1 MTKSNR
7 RGWLDKI
14 SKWIL
19 DVFPG
24 DSNHQLQAS
33 SSPQVKPPST
43 PTRAPSKSAIRTQQT
58 TPADPPPER
67 SKVQKR
73 PTSVADRPAEVQA
86 PVSEADPAKVAPS
99 DETLVKAWKAFELA
113 WMDAGLGS
121 EYFLSSEDL
130 VSTLSVLD
138 TTFGDELIEWLYQLC
153 TKPEALR
160 NLATIIERGQVKPTD
175 NIDAIRAFAYVS
187 VAVVS
192 RPTAQAPVQAS
203 PPKVS
208 KPEPQPKPEPTRE
221 PEQKH
226 RDDLIH
232 DAPAA
237 SNSIKSDPTPE
248 SVDRDQST
256 EPAFSSI
263 ATVGDGVP
271 NQAVEELGLTLRTY
285 NSLKRSGIHTLLDL
299 VGKSEENLL
308 NIKNFGSKSVIEVC
322 DVLERLG
329 LALPFAASDIA
340 GQQPRVDDRGDEVSS
355 AMGRIGEVKDLG
367 LSGRTLTCLYRGRVF
382 SIAELIN
389 CTEGD
394 LLSFPNLGPSALQEV
409 RTALAA
415 KGLALALPQPPAAAG
430 DGSKD
435 SISELQIEDAWE
447 QLKQMAIDQHGST
460 FLSQSQL
467 AELCRSTSANPAS
480 DYLDELLI
488 RLEAIFGYLTD
499 NFLSGTSGASTEIC
513 LCINA
518 LKQMLFGRL
527 LADNY
532 EVAQADISRLS
543 RSLTEASIQN
553 WSVYLDRCTGKSL
566 TTIADEQIPPI
577 SRDRIRQRE
586 SKIIKAVG
594 IKPADLV
601 STIQEAQLVQQ
612 ISAEK
617 EAIQSWMTRF
627 ERLPIATDE
636 QPSGPGDSSL
646 WQQVVEMNLKERIN
660 LLEKHKIAITDKE
673 YDYHFAYVSARTG
686 SVGTGYWREFENL
699 RQFII
704 RHAAALGSPN
714 VMPNQTS
721 FPASVSGVV
730 TSYGGQSK
738 VAKKIGLEYH
748 GQLVNEEGGRT
759 YWTDE
764 KLATLLID
772 VNICLGLPNETMP
785 SYGQVLEFFATSENP
800 KYQDKKPHSA
810 IAALTKMGKLHWIEV
825 AKRFNKRF
833 ISGESQK
840 AVTISYIKAFVR
852 DLGEH
857 LDSLTPSELFVLF
870 QAQGIN
876 RGEREK
882 FSRTFDALVDAVQSG
897 MVDKEQLRRWADNNE
912 VHSINDLLDLGA
924 DLKEESKLEK
934 REQLLLERRSK
945 KLNAEFPEDETT
957 ADLSVEDLPTL
968 EPKAVLKAL
977 DKAAELVESSSS
989 DSDKVEFLKA
999 KATAKLWDACFRD
1012 EQALIAKL
1020 KALET
1025 ASDSYSHEVQ
1035 QAFLDEYEGAK
1046 ALAVPDSYAFRDL
1059 KGIAREPKL
1068 MQRLVAFRLERD
1080 LRLLNLSGTGTGKT
1094 LSAIFA
1100 AQVCGSQRILISCPN
1115 GVIDSWRRCLES
1127 AYPSATV
1134 HIKPDG
1140 WDLDELADGVN
1151 VVIVNHERFQDR
1163 FAQQLLGFCINYQSD
1178 LVVIDEIHKSKRR
1191 STDASSQR
1199 RKLMN
1204 EFIRISANINPDV
1217 RVLGLS
1223 ATPVIN
1229 NLYEGRSLI
1238 ELICQETIDDVGEKV
1253 DLNSCMNLYQHFIV
1267 RGIRMN
1273 PGKLPRT
1280 EISLHEVD
1288 ATPLLPEIVR
1298 ATKRGSFHDVEQ
1310 LLVAPKISGLHGMVK
1325 HGSKSVIFITYI
1337 KNTLQP
1343 LTKWLVTNKFKFS
1356 VFTGDEKEAQ
1366 DEGFRDSLDE
1376 FIRGDS
1382 EVLVATIQCAG
1393 TGIDGLQSVCN
1404 NAVFFQLPWT
1414 STEFE
1419 QAIGRLDRDGTDFD
1433 SVTIHVPITDV
1444 VLPDGQRWSWC
1455 RSKLDRIESKRD
1467 IAKAAVDGEIPDAA
1481 TLITPSEASKYW
1493 LKWLEKL
1500 DSQNHHAGI
1509 GISKDPAS

>member
-24 DSNHQLQAS
+24 DSDHQPQAP
-33 SSPQVKPPST
+33 SPPQGKSPTAPTRVPST
-43 PTRAPSKSAIRTQQT
+43 SAARSEQI
-58 TPADPPPER
+58 TPPAPPPER
-67 SKVQKR
+67 STVQEL
-73 PTSVADRPAEVQA
+73 PSSEADRPAEVKA
-86 PVSEADPAKVAPS
+86 PIPEAAPPK
-99 DETLVKAWKAFELA
+99 EAPTEKTLVKAWKAFELA
-113 WMDAGLGS
+113 WKDAGLGS
-121 EYFLSSEDL
+121 EYFLSSDDL
-130 VSTLSVLD
+130 VVTLSVLD

-160 NLATIIERGQVKPTD
+160 NLATIIERGKVKPTD

-192 RPTAQAPVQAS
+192 RPVAKAPLQANPAKFSQPA
-203 PPKVS
+203 PEQ
-208 KPEPQPKPEPTRE
+208 KPEPQ
-221 PEQKH
+221 QQH
-226 RDDLIH
+226 RDDLIQ
-232 DAPAA
+232 DAAIA
-237 SNSIKSDPTPE
+237 SISIET
-248 SVDRDQST
+248 DQSSENT
-256 EPAFSSI
+256 DRNQFREPALK
-263 ATVGDGVP
+263 ALPRGDGVP
-271 NQAVEELGLTLRTY
+271 NQAVEELGLTLRTC
-285 NSLKRSGIHTLLDL
+285 NILKRCDIHTLLDL
-299 VGKSEENLL
+299 AGKSEENLL
-308 NIKNFGSKSVIEVC
+308 DLKNFGSKSVI
-322 DVLERLG
+322 DLRHALERLG
-329 LALPFAASDIA
+329 LNLPFAASDIA
-340 GQQPRVDDRGDEVSS
+340 GQQPRGEDASDDESS
-355 AMGRIGEVKDLG
+355 ATGRIGEIKDLD
-367 LSGRTLTCLYRGRVF
+367 LSARTVSCIHRGRVF

-389 CTEGD
+389 CTEAD
-394 LLSFPNLGPSALQEV
+394 LLSFPNLGPSALEEV
-409 RTALAA
+409 RAALAA
-415 KGLALALPQPPAAAG
+415 RGLALALPPPPADAG
-430 DGSKD
+430 DASRN

-447 QLKQMAIDQHGST
+447 QLKQRAIDQHGST
-460 FLSQSQL
+460 FLSQDELSQL
-467 AELCRSTSANPAS
+467 CQSTPGNPAS

-488 RLEAIFGYLTD
+488 RLVAIVGYLTD
-499 NFLSGTSGASTEIC
+499 NFLSERDASSSD
-513 LCINA
+513 LVLSINT

-527 LADNY
+527 LAANY
-532 EVAQADISRLS
+532 EVAQADIARLS
-543 RSLTEASIQN
+543 RSLTEANIRN
-553 WSVYLDRCTGKSL
+553 WTVYLDRCIGKPL
-566 TTIADEQIPPI
+566 VTIGDEQIPPVT
-577 SRDRIRQRE
+577 RERVRQME
-586 SKIIKAVG
+586 SKIVKAVG
-594 IKPADLV
+594 IKPADLA
-601 STIQEAQLVQQ
+601 SSIKAAQLARESSV
-612 ISAEK
+612 EK
-617 EAIQSWMTRF
+617 EVIQSWMKLF

-636 QPSGPGDSSL
+636 QPSGIGVSTL
-646 WQQVVEMNLKERIN
+646 WQEVIGMNTKERLN
-660 LLEKHKIAITDKE
+660 LLAKHQIPASNKE
-673 YDYHFAYVSARTG
+673 YDHHYSYVTARTG
-686 SVGTGYWREFENL
+686 PVGTGYWREFENL
-699 RQFII
+699 KQFVI

-714 VMPNQTS
+714 VMPKQTS
-721 FPASVSGVV
+721 FPESVRGVV

-738 VAKKIGLEYH
+738 VAKKLGLEYH
-748 GQLVNEEGGRT
+748 GQLVGEDGGRT

-764 KLATLLID
+764 KLALLLLD
-772 VNICLGLPNETMP
+772 VNTRLGLSEEMMP
-785 SYGQVLEFFATSENP
+785 SYGQVLEFFAASEDP

-810 IAALTKMGKLHWIEV
+810 IAALTKMGKLHWSEV
-825 AKRFNKRF
+825 AKRFNRRF

-897 MVDKEQLRRWADNNE
+897 MVDKEQLRSWADNNE
-912 VHSINDLLDLGA
+912 VDTINDLLELGSE
-924 DLKEESKLEK
+924 LKEEAKLEK
-934 REQLLLERRSK
+934 RERLLLKSRSK
-945 KLNAEFPEDETT
+945 KLNSEFPEAEATSN
-957 ADLSVEDLPTL
+957 LSVEDLPIL

-989 DSDKVEFLKA
+989 DGEKVEFLKA

-1020 KALET
+1020 KALQT
-1025 ASDSYSHEVQ
+1025 TSDSYSYEVQ
-1035 QAFLDEYEGAK
+1035 KAFLDEYEGAK
-1046 ALAVPDSYAFRDL
+1046 ALDVPTSYAFRDL
-1059 KGIAREPKL
+1059 KGIPREPKL

-1094 LSAIFA
+1094 LSAVFA

-1140 WDLDELADGVN
+1140 WEIDQLADGVN

-1163 FAQQLLGFCINYQSD
+1163 FAQQLFGFCIGYQAD

-1204 EFIRISANINPDV
+1204 EFIRISANVNSDL

-1238 ELICQETIDDVGEKV
+1238 ELICQETIEDVGEKV

-1310 LLVAPKISGLHGMVK
+1310 LLVAPKIKGLRGMLK
-1325 HGSKSVIFITYI
+1325 NGSKSVIFITYI

-1343 LTKWLVTNKFKFS
+1343 LCKWLAANNFKFS
-1356 VFTGDEKEAQ
+1356 VFTGDEKDAQ
-1366 DEGFRDSLDE
+1366 DDGFRDSLDE
-1376 FIRGDS
+1376 FIRGES

-1433 SVTIHVPITDV
+1433 SVTIHVPITDIA
-1444 VLPDGQRWSWC
+1444 LPDGQRWSWC

-1467 IAKAAVDGEIPDAA
+1467 VAKAAVDGEIPDAA
-1481 TLITPSEASKYW
+1481 SLITPSEASKYW

-1500 DSQNHHAGI
+1500 DQENHGT
-1509 GISKDPAS
+1509 

>member
-1 MTKSNR
+1 
-7 RGWLDKI
+7 
-14 SKWIL
+14 
-19 DVFPG
+19 
-24 DSNHQLQAS
+24 
-33 SSPQVKPPST
+33 
-43 PTRAPSKSAIRTQQT
+43 
-58 TPADPPPER
+58 
-67 SKVQKR
+67 
-73 PTSVADRPAEVQA
+73 
-86 PVSEADPAKVAPS
+86 
-99 DETLVKAWKAFELA
+99 VKAWKAFELA
-113 WMDAGLGS
+113 WKDAGLS
-121 EYFLSSEDL
+121 SNFFLSSEDL

-160 NLATIIERGQVKPTD
+160 NLAAIIERGQVKPTD

-192 RPTAQAPVQAS
+192 RPAAQVPVQS
-203 PPKVS
+203 DQPKVS
-208 KPEPQPKPEPTRE
+208 QPAPPRKPEPEP
-221 PEQKH
+221 QQQH
-226 RDDLIH
+226 RDHLIEN
-232 DAPAA
+232 APTA
-237 SNSIKSDPTPE
+237 SISIKSDQTRE
-248 SVDRDQST
+248 SVEQARTS
-256 EPAFSSI
+256 EPAFPSSE
-263 ATVGDGVP
+263 APGDGVP
-271 NQAVEELGLTLRTY
+271 NQAVEELELTAKTY
-285 NSLKRSGIHTLLDL
+285 NSLKRGNIHTVLDL
-299 VGKSEENLL
+299 AGKSEENLL
-308 NIKNFGSKSVIEVC
+308 NIKNFGSKSVSEVR
-322 DVLERLG
+322 DALERLG
-329 LALPFAASDIA
+329 LALPFAASAIA
-340 GQQPRVDDRGDEVSS
+340 GHHHLGEQAESDVPLSS
-355 AMGRIGEVKDLG
+355 TARIGEVKDFG
-367 LSGRTLTCLYRGRVF
+367 LSGRTVNCLYRGRVF

-389 CTEGD
+389 CTEAD
-394 LLSFPNLGPSALQEV
+394 LLSFPNLGPSALEEV
-409 RTALAA
+409 RAALAA
-415 KGLALALPQPPAAAG
+415 RGLALALPPPPAAAG
-430 DGSKD
+430 DASKS
-435 SISELQIEDAWE
+435 SISKMQIEEPWE
-447 QLKQMAIDQHGST
+447 QLRQRAIDQHGST
-460 FLSQSQL
+460 FLSQDQL
-467 AELCRSTSANPAS
+467 TELCRSTPDNPAC

-488 RLEAIFGYLTD
+488 RLEAIGGYLTD
-499 NFLSGTSGASTEIC
+499 NFISGNEATSSDRRLS
-513 LCINA
+513 INT
-518 LKQMLFGRL
+518 LKQLLFGRL
-527 LADNY
+527 LAATYD
-532 EVAQADISRLS
+532 VAQADITRLS
-543 RSLTEASIQN
+543 RSLTEASIRN
-553 WSVYLDRCTGKSL
+553 WTVYLDRCTGKSL
-566 TTIADEQIPPI
+566 VTIGDEQIPPI
-577 SRDRIRQRE
+577 SRERVRQME
-586 SKIIKAVG
+586 SKIINAVG
-594 IKPADLV
+594 IKHADLV
-601 STIQEAQLVQQ
+601 STIKEAQLAREN
-612 ISAEK
+612 SAEQ

-636 QPSGPGDSSL
+636 QHSGIGVSAF
-646 WQQVVEMNLKERIN
+646 WQQVVGMNLKERIN
-660 LLEKHKIAITDKE
+660 LLAKHKIPITAKE
-673 YDYHFAYVSARTG
+673 YDYHYAYVTARTG
-686 SVGTGYWREFENL
+686 PVGTGYWREFENL
-699 RQFII
+699 KQFVI

-721 FPASVSGVV
+721 FPDSVRGVV
-730 TSYGGQSK
+730 TGYGGQSK
-738 VAKKIGLEYH
+738 VARKIGLEYH
-748 GQLVNEEGGRT
+748 GQLVSEDGGRT

-764 KLATLLID
+764 KLAKLLVD
-772 VNICLGLPNETMP
+772 VNIRLGLSEEIMP
-785 SYGQVLEFFATSENP
+785 SYGQVLEFFAISEDP
-800 KYQDKKPHSA
+800 RYQDKKPHSA
-810 IAALTKMGKLHWIEV
+810 IAALTKMGKLHWSEV
-825 AKRFNKRF
+825 AKRFDKRF

-840 AVTISYIKAFVR
+840 AVTVSYIKAFVR

-857 LDSLTPSELFVLF
+857 LNSLTPSELFVLF

-897 MVDKEQLRRWADNNE
+897 MVDKEQLRSWADNNE
-912 VHSINDLLDLGA
+912 VDTINVLLDLGA
-924 DLKEESKLEK
+924 ELKEEATLEK

-945 KLNAEFPEDETT
+945 KLNSEFPEAEAT
-957 ADLSVEDLPTL
+957 ADLSVDDLPTL

-989 DSDKVEFLKA
+989 DGDKVEFLKA

-1020 KALET
+1020 RELET

-1035 QAFLDEYEGAK
+1035 QAFLEEYEGAK
-1046 ALAVPDSYAFRDL
+1046 DLLVPASYAFCDL
-1059 KGIAREPKL
+1059 KGIPRQPKL
-1068 MQRLVAFRLERD
+1068 MQRLVAYRLERD

-1094 LSAIFA
+1094 LSAVFA

-1140 WDLDELADGVN
+1140 WELDELADGVN

-1163 FAQQLLGFCINYQSD
+1163 FAQQLLGFCIGYQAD

-1191 STDASSQR
+1191 STDSSSQR

-1204 EFIRISANINPDV
+1204 EFIRISANINPDL

-1310 LLVAPKISGLHGMVK
+1310 LLVVPKIKGLHGMMK

-1337 KNTLQP
+1337 KNTLKP
-1343 LTKWLVTNKFKFS
+1343 LCQWLTTNNFKFS

-1433 SVTIHVPITDV
+1433 SVTIHVPITDIA
-1444 VLPDGQRWSWC
+1444 LPDGQRWSWC

-1500 DSQNHHAGI
+1500 DEENHG
-1509 GISKDPAS
+1509 S

>member
-1 MTKSNR
+1 MTKTNR

-14 SKWIL
+14 SRWIL

-24 DSNHQLQAS
+24 GESSQQQDAPPAAPPREPEAISAEPTAAAPRPEGQGAKAAPPKAPGRTGPKAEPLAEAPEAS
-33 SSPQVKPPST
+33 APPTPEPPSE
-43 PTRAPSKSAIRTQQT
+43 K
-58 TPADPPPER
+58 
-67 SKVQKR
+67 
-73 PTSVADRPAEVQA
+73 
-86 PVSEADPAKVAPS
+86 
-99 DETLVKAWKAFELA
+99 TLIKAWKAFELA
-113 WMDAGLGS
+113 WTRAGLS
-121 EYFLSSEDL
+121 PHYFLNTEEL
-130 VSTLSVLD
+130 ISTLTVLD
-138 TTFGDELIEWLYQLC
+138 QTFEEELIEWLFQLC
-153 TKPEALR
+153 TKPAALTD
-160 NLATIIERGQVKPTD
+160 LAAIIERGQVRPTD
-175 NIDAIRAFAYVS
+175 NVDAIRAFAYVS

-192 RPTAQAPVQAS
+192 RPVLQAPKQPAVSHLGQQPAQTELTAKPQQRPAVES
-203 PPKVS
+203 AHKVET
-208 KPEPQPKPEPTRE
+208 PAATQQ
-221 PEQKH
+221 PEQSSA
-226 RDDLIH
+226 DTDEQESSV
-232 DAPAA
+232 APEK
-237 SNSIKSDPTPE
+237 IESDTG
-248 SVDRDQST
+248 T
-256 EPAFSSI
+256 GI
-263 ATVGDGVP
+263 P
-271 NQAVEELGLTLRTY
+271 NQAVEELGLSMRTT
-285 NSLKRSGIHTLLDL
+285 NSLKRSDLHTLLDL
-299 VGKSEENLL
+299 AGKSEQSLL
-308 NIKNFGSKSVIEVC
+308 DLKNFGTRSVTEVR
-322 DVLERLG
+322 DALEKLG
-329 LALPFAASDIA
+329 LGLPFAASEIS
-340 GQQPRVDDRGDEVSS
+340 GHRPQSGDDTTQESTSRTGPPPDRLGD
-355 AMGRIGEVKDLG
+355 VKDLG
-367 LSGRTLTCLYRGRVF
+367 LSARTLNCLYRGKVF
-382 SIAELIN
+382 SIAELIR
-389 CTEGD
+389 CTESD
-394 LLSFPNLGPSALQEV
+394 LLSFPNLGQ
-409 RTALAA
+409 TALDELHKVLADRD
-415 KGLALALPQPPAAAG
+415 LALAVPSPATQRSDNTGATP
-430 DGSKD
+430 
-435 SISELQIEDAWE
+435 E
-447 QLKQMAIDQHGST
+447 QLMGPSEESWDQLRQRALDLHGTT
-460 FLSQSQL
+460 FLSEQQL
-467 AELCRSTSANPAS
+467 AALCQDMPENPAS
-480 DYLDELLI
+480 HQLQELLI
-488 RLEAIFGYLTD
+488 RLQAVKGYLTD
-499 NFLSGTSGASTEIC
+499 HLLINSESSSSELGLS
-513 LCINA
+513 LNA
-518 LKQMLFGRL
+518 LQTVLYGRL
-527 LADNY
+527 LGDSLLN
-532 EVAQADISRLS
+532 AQDATNRLS
-543 RSLTEASIQN
+543 RSLKESDFRN
-553 WSVYLDRCTGKSL
+553 WSVYLYRCRGKTL
-566 TTIADEQIPPI
+566 TAIGEDQGLTRE
-577 SRDRIRQRE
+577 RVRQLE

-594 IKPADLV
+594 IKPSDLA
-601 STIQEAQLVQQ
+601 STIKESQLLRENA
-612 ISAEK
+612 AEL
-617 EAIQSWMTRF
+617 ELIQAWLARLD
-627 ERLPIATDE
+627 RLPVAADDR
-636 QPSGPGDSSL
+636 PSDVEPPFL
-646 WQQVVEMNLKERIN
+646 WKDVVCMNLKERIN
-660 LLEKHKIAITDKE
+660 LLIKHKLAPTSKE
-673 YDYHFAYVSARTG
+673 YDYHYSYVTARTG
-686 SVGTGYWREFENL
+686 PVGTGYWREFENL
-699 RQFII
+699 KQFVI

-721 FPASVSGVV
+721 FPDSVRGVV

-738 VAKKIGLEYH
+738 VAKKIGLEYR
-748 GQLVNEEGGRT
+748 GQLVGEDGGRT
-759 YWTDE
+759 YWTDD
-764 KLATLLID
+764 KLGQLLVD
-772 VNICLGLPNETMP
+772 VNTQLGLGEELMP
-785 SYGQVLEFFATSENP
+785 SYGQVLEFFTISPDP

-810 IAALTKMGKLHWIEV
+810 IAALTKMGRLHWSEV

-897 MVDKEQLRRWADNNE
+897 MVDKEQLRNWAANND
-912 VHSINDLLDLGA
+912 VDTINDLLELGA
-924 DLKEESKLEK
+924 ELKEEGTLEK
-934 REQLLLERRSK
+934 REQLLLERRSR
-945 KLNAEFPEDETT
+945 KLNSEFPEAEAT
-957 ADLSVEDLPTL
+957 ADLSVDDLPTL

-989 DSDKVEFLKA
+989 DGDKVEFLKA

-1020 KALET
+1020 KELET

-1046 ALAVPDSYAFRDL
+1046 ALAVPASYAFRDL
-1059 KGIAREPKL
+1059 KGIPRQPKL
-1068 MQRLVAFRLERD
+1068 MQRLVAYRLERD

-1094 LSAIFA
+1094 LSAVFA

-1140 WDLDELADGVN
+1140 WELDELADGVN

-1163 FAQQLLGFCINYQSD
+1163 FAQQLLGFCIGYQAD
-1178 LVVIDEIHKSKRR
+1178 LVVIDEIHKSKSR

-1204 EFIRISANINPDV
+1204 EFIRISANVNPDL

-1238 ELICQETIDDVGEKV
+1238 ELICQESIDDVGENV

-1310 LLVAPKISGLHGMVK
+1310 LLVPPKIKGLHGILS
-1325 HGSKSVIFITYI
+1325 HGSKTVIFITYI

-1343 LTKWLVTNKFKFS
+1343 LCQWLAANQFSYS

-1376 FIRGDS
+1376 FIRGKS

-1433 SVTIHVPITDV
+1433 SVSIHVPITDIA
-1444 VLPDGQRWSWC
+1444 LPDGQRWSWC

-1481 TLITPSEASKYW
+1481 SLITPSEASKYW

-1500 DSQNHHAGI
+1500 DQGNHG
-1509 GISKDPAS
+1509 S

>member
-24 DSNHQLQAS
+24 DSNHQPQAPATS
-33 SSPQVKPPST
+33 QPKPPTT
-43 PTRAPSKSAIRTQQT
+43 PTRAPSPSAARTQQT
-58 TPADPPPER
+58 TPAAPSPER
-67 SKVQKR
+67 SKVQER
-73 PTSVADRPAEVQA
+73 PSSVPDRHAEVLA
-86 PVSEADPAKVAPS
+86 PVSEVAPAKEAPT
-99 DETLVKAWKAFELA
+99 EKTLVKSWKAFELA
-113 WMDAGLGS
+113 WDKAGLS
-121 EYFLSSEDL
+121 AHYFLDSDEL
-130 VSTLSVLD
+130 ISTLSVLD
-138 TTFGDELIEWLYQLC
+138 KTFEDELIEWLYQLC
-153 TKPEALR
+153 TKPDTLT
-160 NLATIIERGQVKPTD
+160 NLATIIERGQVRPTD
-175 NIDAIRAFAYVS
+175 NVDAIRAFAYVS
-187 VAVVS
+187 VAVAS
-192 RPTAQAPVQAS
+192 RPAPKAAS
-203 PPKVS
+203 KPEQSPDQLQVS
-208 KPEPQPKPEPTRE
+208 KPAIPRPPSPPERE
-221 PEQKH
+221 PELGEQGSGAH
-226 RDDLIH
+226 ARD
-232 DAPAA
+232 AA
-237 SNSIKSDPTPE
+237 TPWPTPRSTEFSGSNSSHTN
-248 SVDRDQST
+248 SVNPKAEDST
-256 EPAFSSI
+256 TGAGITNRAIE
-263 ATVGDGVP
+263 D
-271 NQAVEELGLTLRTY
+271 LGLTIRTY
-285 NSLKRSGIHTLLDL
+285 NSLKRASIHTLVDL
-299 VGKSEENLL
+299 AYRTEENLL
-308 NIKNFGSKSVIEVC
+308 DIKNLGAKSVVEIR
-322 DVLERLG
+322 DALAKLG
-329 LALPFAASDIA
+329 IDLPFAADSIR
-340 GQQPRVDDRGDEVSS
+340 GQEHASLGKNTQGSVNSQDH
-355 AMGRIGEVKDLG
+355 INEVKELG
-367 LSGRTLTCLYRGRVF
+367 LSARTLNSLYRGKIF
-382 SIAELIN
+382 SIAELIQ
-389 CTEGD
+389 CSEAD
-394 LLSFPNLGPSALQEV
+394 LLSFQNLGDGSLDEI
-409 RTALAA
+409 RRALASR
-415 KGLALALPQPPAAAG
+415 GLALTEPTPAASPREESAAIT
-430 DGSKD
+430 DEWLLEQAWD
-435 SISELQIEDAWE
+435 QIRHDALE
-447 QLKQMAIDQHGST
+447 RHAST
-460 FLSQSQL
+460 FLSQDQL
-467 AELCRSTSANPAS
+467 TELCHSTSANPAS
-480 DYLDELLI
+480 HQLHELLI
-488 RLEAIFGYLTD
+488 RLHAVISFLKDNLIEQDEATD
-499 NFLSGTSGASTEIC
+499 SDLHLS
-513 LCINA
+513 INA
-518 LKQMLFGRL
+518 LGQMLHGRL
-527 LADNY
+527 LADSLRQ
-532 EVAQADISRLS
+532 AQVDTNHLS
-543 RSLTEASIQN
+543 RSLTETNIRN
-553 WSVYLDRCTGKSL
+553 WRVYLQRCSGKSL
-566 TTIADEQIPPI
+566 AAIGDASIPPI
-577 SRDRIRQRE
+577 SRERVRQME
-586 SKIIKAVG
+586 TKISKVVG
-594 IKPADLV
+594 IKPADLA
-601 STIQEAQLVQQ
+601 SAIKEAQAVRETM
-612 ISAEK
+612 AEQ
-617 EAIQSWMTRF
+617 EAIQAWISRL
-627 ERLPIATDE
+627 ERLPIPADGNPLSE
-636 QPSGPGDSSL
+636 ESASL
-646 WQQVVEMNLKERIN
+646 WQQVASMNLKERIN
-660 LLEKHKIAITDKE
+660 LLAKHKLTPTSQE
-673 YDYHFAYVSARTG
+673 YDYHYAYVTARTG
-686 SVGTGYWREFENL
+686 PVGTGYWREFENL
-699 RQFII
+699 KQFVI
-704 RHAAALGSPN
+704 RHAVALGSPN

-721 FPASVSGVV
+721 FPDSVRGVV

-738 VAKKIGLEYH
+738 VAGKIGLEYH
-748 GQLVNEEGGRT
+748 GQLVGEDGGRT

-764 KLATLLID
+764 KLATLLVD
-772 VNICLGLPNETMP
+772 VNTRLGLSEEMMP
-785 SYGQVLEFFATSENP
+785 SYGQVLEFFASSEDP

-810 IAALTKMGKLHWIEV
+810 IAALTKMGKLHWSEV

-897 MVDKEQLRRWADNNE
+897 MVDKEQLRSWADNNE
-912 VHSINDLLDLGA
+912 VDTINDLLDLGA
-924 DLKEESKLEK
+924 ELKEEATLEK

-945 KLNAEFPEDETT
+945 KLNSEFPEAEAT

-989 DSDKVEFLKA
+989 DGDKVEFLKA

-1046 ALAVPDSYAFRDL
+1046 ALAIPASYAFRDL
-1059 KGIAREPKL
+1059 KGIPREPKL

-1094 LSAIFA
+1094 LSAVFA

-1127 AYPSATV
+1127 AYPSATI

-1140 WDLDELADGVN
+1140 WELDELADGVN

-1163 FAQQLLGFCINYQSD
+1163 FAQQLLGFCIGYQAD

-1204 EFIRISANINPDV
+1204 EFIRISANINPDL

-1310 LLVAPKISGLHGMVK
+1310 LLVAPKIKGLHGMLR

-1343 LTKWLVTNKFKFS
+1343 LCKWLATNKFKFS

-1366 DEGFRDSLDE
+1366 DDGFRDSLDE

-1433 SVTIHVPITDV
+1433 SVTIHVPITDIA
-1444 VLPDGQRWSWC
+1444 LPDGQRWSWC

-1500 DSQNHHAGI
+1500 DQESHG
-1509 GISKDPAS
+1509 S

>member
-1 MTKSNR
+1 M
-7 RGWLDKI
+7 
-14 SKWIL
+14 
-19 DVFPG
+19 
-24 DSNHQLQAS
+24 
-33 SSPQVKPPST
+33 
-43 PTRAPSKSAIRTQQT
+43 
-58 TPADPPPER
+58 
-67 SKVQKR
+67 
-73 PTSVADRPAEVQA
+73 ADRPADVQA
-86 PVSEADPAKVAPS
+86 PVSEAAPAKEAPA
-99 DETLVKAWKAFELA
+99 EKTLVKAWKAFDLA
-113 WMDAGLGS
+113 WKDAGLGS
-121 EYFLSSEDL
+121 EYFLSSDDL

-192 RPTAQAPVQAS
+192 RPVAQAPVQAD
-203 PPKVS
+203 PLKVS
-208 KPEPQPKPEPTRE
+208 QPASLPKPEPERE
-221 PEQKH
+221 PEPGQQH
-226 RDDLIH
+226 RDDL
-232 DAPAA
+232 APPA
-237 SNSIKSDPTPE
+237 SSSVQSDQTPE
-248 SVDRDQST
+248 SDDRFQSNK
-256 EPAFSSI
+256 PAFSST
-263 ATVGDGVP
+263 APQGNGVP
-271 NQAVEELGLTLRTY
+271 NQAVEELGLTLRTC
-285 NSLKRSGIHTLLDL
+285 NSLKRSDIHTLLDL
-299 VGKSEENLL
+299 AGKSKENLL
-308 NIKNFGSKSVIEVC
+308 SIKNFGNKSVLEVR
-322 DVLERLG
+322 DALEKLG
-329 LALPFAASDIA
+329 LTLPFTTSDIA
-340 GQQPRVDDRGDEVSS
+340 GQQSRGDDASDDVSS
-355 AMGRIGEVKDLG
+355 ATGRIGDVKDLG
-367 LSGRTLTCLYRGRVF
+367 LSGRTVNCLYRGRVF

-389 CTEGD
+389 CTEPD
-394 LLSFPNLGPSALQEV
+394 LLSFPNLGPSALEEV
-409 RTALAA
+409 RAALAA
-415 KGLALALPQPPAAAG
+415 RGLALALPQPPAAAG
-430 DGSKD
+430 DASKS
-435 SISELQIEDAWE
+435 SISELQIEEPWE
-447 QLKQMAIDQHGST
+447 QLRQRAMDQHGST
-460 FLSQSQL
+460 FLSQDQL
-467 AELCRSTSANPAS
+467 TELCRSTPDNPAG
-480 DYLDELLI
+480 DYLNELLI
-488 RLEAIFGYLTD
+488 RLEAIIGYLAD
-499 NFLSGTSGASTEIC
+499 NFLSGNDSTSSDLRPTIHT
-513 LCINA
+513 
-518 LKQMLFGRL
+518 LKQLLFGRI
-527 LADNY
+527 LAATY
-532 EVAQADISRLS
+532 AVAQADITRLS
-543 RSLTEASIQN
+543 RSLTEASIRN
-553 WSVYLDRCTGKSL
+553 WTVYLYRCTGKTLAAIGAELGL
-566 TTIADEQIPPI
+566 TREGA
-577 SRDRIRQRE
+577 RQLE
-586 SKIIKAVG
+586 AKMIKTVG
-594 IKPADLV
+594 IKPAALL
-601 STIQEAQLVQQ
+601 STIKEVQLAREN
-612 ISAEK
+612 SAEQ
-617 EAIQSWMTRF
+617 ETIRPWMTLL
-627 ERLPIATDE
+627 ERLPIATDKP
-636 QPSGPGDSSL
+636 PSGIGVSAL
-646 WQQVVEMNLKERIN
+646 WKEVVGMNLKDRIN
-660 LLEKHKIAITDKE
+660 LLAKHKIAITDKE
-673 YDYHFAYVSARTG
+673 YDYHYAYIKARTG
-686 SVGTGYWREFENL
+686 PVGNGYWREFENL
-699 RQFII
+699 KQFIL
-704 RHAAALGSPN
+704 RHAAALGEPH

-721 FPASVSGVV
+721 FPDSVRGVV

-748 GQLVNEEGGRT
+748 GQLVGEDGGRT

-764 KLATLLID
+764 KLTTLLVD
-772 VNICLGLPNETMP
+772 VNSRLGLSKEMMP
-785 SYGQVLEFFATSENP
+785 SYGQVLEFFATSEDP

-810 IAALTKMGKLHWIEV
+810 IAALTKMGKLHWSEV

-897 MVDKEQLRRWADNNE
+897 MVDKEQLRSWADNNE
-912 VHSINDLLDLGA
+912 VDTINDLLDLGA
-924 DLKEESKLEK
+924 ELKEEATLEK

-945 KLNAEFPEDETT
+945 KLNSEFPEAEAT

-989 DSDKVEFLKA
+989 DSEKVEFLKA

-1046 ALAVPDSYAFRDL
+1046 ALAVPASYAFRDL
-1059 KGIAREPKL
+1059 KGIPREPKL

-1094 LSAIFA
+1094 LSAVFA

-1127 AYPSATV
+1127 AFPSATV

-1140 WDLDELADGVN
+1140 WELVGLADGVN

-1163 FAQQLLGFCINYQSD
+1163 FAQQLLGFCIGYQAD

-1204 EFIRISANINPDV
+1204 EFIRISANINPDL

-1310 LLVAPKISGLHGMVK
+1310 LLVAPKIKGLHGMLK
-1325 HGSKSVIFITYI
+1325 HGNKSVIFITYI

-1343 LTKWLVTNKFKFS
+1343 LTKWLVTNNFKFS

-1376 FIRGDS
+1376 FIRGNS

-1404 NAVFFQLPWT
+1404 NAIFLQLPWT

-1433 SVTIHVPITDV
+1433 SVTIHVPITDIT
-1444 VLPDGQRWSWC
+1444 LPDGQRWSWC

-1500 DSQNHHAGI
+1500 DNEDH
-1509 GISKDPAS
+1509 PC

>member
-24 DSNHQLQAS
+24 DSNHQLQAPPP
-33 SSPQVKPPST
+33 PQGKPPT
-43 PTRAPSKSAIRTQQT
+43 APTRAPSTSAARTQQT
-58 TPADPPPER
+58 TPPAPPPER
-67 SKVQKR
+67 SKVQER
-73 PTSVADRPAEVQA
+73 PSSVADRPAEVQA
-86 PVSEADPAKVAPS
+86 PVPEAAPAKEAPT
-99 DETLVKAWKAFELA
+99 EKTLVKAWKAFELA
-113 WMDAGLGS
+113 WKDAGLGS
-121 EYFLSSEDL
+121 EYFLSSDDL

-160 NLATIIERGQVKPTD
+160 NLATIIERGQVRPTD
-175 NIDAIRAFAYVS
+175 NIDAIRAFSYVS

-192 RPTAQAPVQAS
+192 RPAGQAPVQAD

-208 KPEPQPKPEPTRE
+208 QPAPPPKQKPKPEPE
-221 PEQKH
+221 PQQQH
-226 RDDLIH
+226 RDDLIQ
-232 DAPAA
+232 DAPTA
-237 SNSIKSDPTPE
+237 SISIEAEQSSE
-248 SVDRDQST
+248 SADRNQSR
-256 EPAFSSI
+256 EPALTS
-263 ATVGDGVP
+263 TLPQEDGVP

-285 NSLKRSGIHTLLDL
+285 NSLKRGDIHTLLDL
-299 VGKSEENLL
+299 AGKSEENLL
-308 NIKNFGSKSVIEVC
+308 NFKNFGSKSVIEVR
-322 DVLERLG
+322 DALERLG
-329 LALPFAASDIA
+329 LTLPYSASDIA
-340 GQQPRVDDRGDEVSS
+340 GHQPREEDSSDDVTS
-355 AMGRIGEVKDLG
+355 ATGRIGEVKDLD
-367 LSGRTLTCLYRGRVF
+367 LSASTVNCLHRGRVF

-389 CTEGD
+389 CTEAD
-394 LLSFPNLGPSALQEV
+394 LLSFPNLGPSALEKV
-409 RTALAA
+409 RAALAA
-415 KGLALALPQPPAAAG
+415 RGLALALPAPPAAAG
-430 DGSKD
+430 DASKS
-435 SISELQIEDAWE
+435 SISELQIEESWE
-447 QLKQMAIDQHGST
+447 QLRQRAMDQHGLT
-460 FLSQSQL
+460 FLSQDQL
-467 AELCRSTSANPAS
+467 AKLCRSAPENPAS

-488 RLEAIFGYLTD
+488 RLEAIGGYLTD
-499 NFLSGTSGASTEIC
+499 NFLSGDDSTSSDQW
-513 LCINA
+513 LSINT
-518 LKQMLFGRL
+518 LKQLLFGRL
-527 LADNY
+527 LAATY
-532 EVAQADISRLS
+532 EVAQADITRLS
-543 RSLTEASIQN
+543 RSLTEASIRH
-553 WSVYLDRCTGKSL
+553 WTVYLDRCTGKSL
-566 TTIADEQIPPI
+566 VTIGDEQIPPI
-577 SRDRIRQRE
+577 GRERVRQME

-601 STIQEAQLVQQ
+601 STIKAAQLARENSTEQ
-612 ISAEK
+612 
-617 EAIQSWMTRF
+617 EAIQSWMTRLA
-627 ERLPIATDE
+627 RLPIETDE
-636 QPSGPGDSSL
+636 HPSGIGVSAL
-646 WQQVVEMNLKERIN
+646 WQQVIGMNLKERIN
-660 LLEKHKIAITDKE
+660 LLAKHKIATPAKE
-673 YDYHFAYVSARTG
+673 YDYHYAYVTARTG
-686 SVGTGYWREFENL
+686 PVGTGYWREFENL
-699 RQFII
+699 KQFVI

-714 VMPNQTS
+714 VMPYQTS
-721 FPASVSGVV
+721 FPDTVRGVV

-748 GQLVNEEGGRT
+748 GQLVGEDGGRT

-764 KLATLLID
+764 KLATLLVD
-772 VNICLGLPNETMP
+772 VNTRLGLSEEMMP
-785 SYGQVLEFFATSENP
+785 SYGQVLEFFATYEDP
-800 KYQDKKPHSA
+800 IYQDKKPHSA
-810 IAALTKMGKLHWIEV
+810 IAALTKMGKLHWSEV
-825 AKRFNKRF
+825 AKRFDKRF

-897 MVDKEQLRRWADNNE
+897 MVDKEQLRSWADNND
-912 VHSINDLLDLGA
+912 VDTINDLLDLGA
-924 DLKEESKLEK
+924 ELKEEATLEK

-945 KLNAEFPEDETT
+945 NLNSEFPEAEAT

-989 DSDKVEFLKA
+989 DGDKVEFLKA

-1020 KALET
+1020 KVLEM

-1046 ALAVPDSYAFRDL
+1046 ALAVPANYAFRDL
-1059 KGIAREPKL
+1059 KGIPREPKL

-1094 LSAIFA
+1094 LSAVFA

-1134 HIKPDG
+1134 HVKPDG
-1140 WDLDELADGVN
+1140 WELDELADGVN

-1163 FAQQLLGFCINYQSD
+1163 FAQQLLGFCIGYQAD

-1204 EFIRISANINPDV
+1204 EFIRISANINPDL

-1310 LLVAPKISGLHGMVK
+1310 LLVAPKIKGLHGMLK

-1343 LTKWLVTNKFKFS
+1343 LCKWLAANKFKFS
-1356 VFTGDEKEAQ
+1356 VFTGDEKEAL

-1393 TGIDGLQSVCN
+1393 TGIDGLQSVCS

-1433 SVTIHVPITDV
+1433 SVTIHVPITDIA
-1444 VLPDGQRWSWC
+1444 LPDGQRWSWC

-1481 TLITPSEASKYW
+1481 TMITPSEASKYW
-1493 LKWLEKL
+1493 LNWLDKL
-1500 DSQNHHAGI
+1500 EQQSQ
-1509 GISKDPAS
+1509 STSTVSV

>member
-7 RGWLDKI
+7 RGWIDKI

-19 DVFPG
+19 DVLPG
-24 DSNHQLQAS
+24 DSNHQAQAP
-33 SSPQVKPPST
+33 SSPQAKPPTS
-43 PTRAPSKSAIRTQQT
+43 PTRAPSTSAARTQQT
-58 TPADPPPER
+58 TPAARPPER
-67 SKVQKR
+67 SKVWER
-73 PTSVADRPAEVQA
+73 PSSVADRPAEVKA
-86 PVSEADPAKVAPS
+86 PVSVADPAKEAPT
-99 DETLVKAWKAFELA
+99 EKTLVKAWKAFELA
-113 WMDAGLGS
+113 WKDAGLGS

-130 VSTLSVLD
+130 VSTLTVLD

-160 NLATIIERGQVKPTD
+160 NLAAIIERGQVKPTD

-192 RPTAQAPVQAS
+192 RPAAQAPVQADLLKLS
-203 PPKVS
+203 QPAPPPKQ
-208 KPEPQPKPEPTRE
+208 KQ
-221 PEQKH
+221 EQESQQQH
-226 RDDLIH
+226 RDDLIQ
-232 DAPAA
+232 DAPTA
-237 SNSIKSDPTPE
+237 SISIKSDLTPA
-248 SVDRDQST
+248 SIDRVQSN
-256 EPAFSSI
+256 EPAFSST
-263 ATVGDGVP
+263 APQGDGVP

-285 NSLKRSGIHTLLDL
+285 NSLKRCDVHTLLDL
-299 VGKSEENLL
+299 AGKSEENLL
-308 NIKNFGSKSVIEVC
+308 NFKNFGSKSVIEVR
-322 DVLERLG
+322 DALERLG

-340 GQQPRVDDRGDEVSS
+340 GQHPRGENPSDGVTFAKR
-355 AMGRIGEVKDLG
+355 RIGDVKDLG
-367 LSGRTLTCLYRGRVF
+367 LFSRTVNCLYRGRVF
-382 SIAELIN
+382 SIADLIK
-389 CTEGD
+389 CTESD
-394 LLSFPNLGPSALQEV
+394 LLSFPNLGPSALEEV
-409 RTALAA
+409 RAALAA
-415 KGLALALPQPPAAAG
+415 RGLALALPPLPAAAG
-430 DGSKD
+430 DASKS
-435 SISELQIEDAWE
+435 SISELLIEEPWE
-447 QLKQMAIDQHGST
+447 QLRHRAMDQHGST
-460 FLSQSQL
+460 YLSQGQL
-467 AELCRSTSANPAS
+467 TELCRSTPDNPAGG
-480 DYLDELLI
+480 YLDELLI
-488 RLEAIFGYLTD
+488 RLDAIVGYLTD
-499 NFLSGTSGASTEIC
+499 NFISGNDATSSDRR
-513 LCINA
+513 LCINT
-518 LKQMLFGRL
+518 LKKLLFGRL
-527 LADNY
+527 LAATYD
-532 EVAQADISRLS
+532 VAQADITRLS
-543 RSLTEASIQN
+543 RSLTEASIRS
-553 WSVYLDRCTGKSL
+553 WTVYLDRCTGKSL
-566 TTIADEQIPPI
+566 VTIGDEQNPPI
-577 SRDRIRQRE
+577 SRERVRQME
-586 SKIIKAVG
+586 LKIIKAVG

-601 STIQEAQLVQQ
+601 LTINEAQLAREY
-612 ISAEK
+612 SAEQ
-617 EAIQSWMTRF
+617 EAIQSWMTLF
-627 ERLPIATDE
+627 ERLPIAADE
-636 QPSGPGDSSL
+636 KSTGTGVSAL
-646 WQQVVEMNLKERIN
+646 WQQVVGMNLKERIN
-660 LLEKHKIAITDKE
+660 LLAKHNIVRTAKE
-673 YDYHFAYVSARTG
+673 YDYHYAYVTARTG
-686 SVGTGYWREFENL
+686 PVGTGYWREFENL
-699 RQFII
+699 KQFVI
-704 RHAAALGSPN
+704 RHAAAIGSPT

-721 FPASVSGVV
+721 FPDSVRGVV

-738 VAKKIGLEYH
+738 VARKIGLEYH
-748 GQLVNEEGGRT
+748 GQLVGEDGGRT

-764 KLATLLID
+764 KLTKLLVDVNTLL
-772 VNICLGLPNETMP
+772 GLSEEIMP
-785 SYGQVLEFFATSENP
+785 SYGHVLEFFASSEDP

-810 IAALTKMGKLHWIEV
+810 IAALTKMGKLHWSEV
-825 AKRFNKRF
+825 ARRFDKRF

-840 AVTISYIKAFVR
+840 AVTITYIKAFVR

-857 LDSLTPSELFVLF
+857 LESLTPSELFVLF

-897 MVDKEQLRRWADNNE
+897 KVDKEQLRSWADNNE
-912 VHSINDLLDLGA
+912 VDTINDLLDLGA
-924 DLKEESKLEK
+924 ELKEEATLEK

-945 KLNAEFPEDETT
+945 KLNSEFPEAEVT

-989 DSDKVEFLKA
+989 DGDKVEFLKA

-1020 KALET
+1020 KALEM

-1046 ALAVPDSYAFRDL
+1046 ALNVPESYAFRDL
-1059 KGIAREPKL
+1059 KGIPREPKL

-1094 LSAIFA
+1094 LSAVFA

-1134 HIKPDG
+1134 HVKPDG
-1140 WDLDELADGVN
+1140 WELDELADGVN

-1163 FAQQLLGFCINYQSD
+1163 FAQQLLGFCIGYQAD

-1191 STDASSQR
+1191 FTDASSQR

-1204 EFIRISANINPDV
+1204 EFIRISANINPDL

-1288 ATPLLPEIVR
+1288 ATPLLSEIVR

-1310 LLVAPKISGLHGMVK
+1310 LLVAPKIKGLHGMLR
-1325 HGSKSVIFITYI
+1325 HGSKSVVFITYI

-1343 LTKWLVTNKFKFS
+1343 LCKWLATNKFKFS

-1376 FIRGDS
+1376 FIRSDS

-1433 SVTIHVPITDV
+1433 SVTIHVPITDIA
-1444 VLPDGQRWSWC
+1444 LPDGQRWSWC

-1500 DSQNHHAGI
+1500 DKESHGT
-1509 GISKDPAS
+1509 

>member
-24 DSNHQLQAS
+24 DSNHQPQAPPP
-33 SSPQVKPPST
+33 PQGKPPT
-43 PTRAPSKSAIRTQQT
+43 APTRAPSTSATRAQQT
-58 TPADPPPER
+58 PPPAPPPER
-67 SKVQKR
+67 SKVQER
-73 PTSVADRPAEVQA
+73 PSSVADRPAEVQA
-86 PVSEADPAKVAPS
+86 PVPEAAPAKEAPA
-99 DETLVKAWKAFELA
+99 EKTLVKAWKAFELA
-113 WMDAGLGS
+113 WKDAGLSS
-121 EYFLSSEDL
+121 EYFLSSDDL

-160 NLATIIERGQVKPTD
+160 NLATIIERGQVRPTD

-192 RPTAQAPVQAS
+192 RPAAQAAVQAEL
-203 PPKVS
+203 PKVS
-208 KPEPQPKPEPTRE
+208 QPSPPLKQKPEPKPEPQ
-221 PEQKH
+221 QQH
-226 RDDLIH
+226 RDDLIQ
-232 DAPAA
+232 DAPTA
-237 SNSIKSDPTPE
+237 SISIKA
-248 SVDRDQST
+248 DQSSESADQNQSP
-256 EPAFSSI
+256 EPALTS
-263 ATVGDGVP
+263 ALPQKEGVP
-271 NQAVEELGLTLRTY
+271 NQAVEELGLTTKTY
-285 NSLKRSGIHTLLDL
+285 NSLKRCGIHTLLDL
-299 VGKSEENLL
+299 AGKSEESLL
-308 NIKNFGSKSVIEVC
+308 SIKNFGSRSVD
-322 DVLERLG
+322 DVRDALAKLG
-329 LALPFAASDIA
+329 LGIPFSVSD
-340 GQQPRVDDRGDEVSS
+340 VSEQCRQS
-355 AMGRIGEVKDLG
+355 LKEIENANQADIDCDADIMGLG
-367 LSGRTLTCLYRGRVF
+367 LSARTLNCLHRGEVF
-382 SIAELIN
+382 GIADLLN
-389 CTEGD
+389 CTEAD
-394 LLSFPNLGPSALQEV
+394 LLSFPNFGQKSLDEVRSALAE
-409 RTALAA
+409 RCLSLADVSPHSP
-415 KGLALALPQPPAAAG
+415 GLAYLGIGRGNEEIP
-430 DGSKD
+430 
-435 SISELQIEDAWE
+435 IEDAWLQLRQVAEEEYTTSVLSKE
-447 QLKQMAIDQHGST
+447 QLAC
-460 FLSQSQL
+460 LCQSNQP
-467 AELCRSTSANPAS
+467 NPAS
-480 DYLDELLI
+480 DRLNELLT
-488 RLEAIFGYLTD
+488 RTDAVFGYLHD
-499 NFLSGTSGASTEIC
+499 NFLTGETAYDDGRAVGMSLLKEIVY
-513 LCINA
+513 
-518 LKQMLFGRL
+518 GRL
-527 LADNY
+527 LGDSFYQSESDVN
-532 EVAQADISRLS
+532 RLT
-543 RSLTEASIQN
+543 RSLTTANIRG
-553 WSVYLDRCTGKSL
+553 WDVYLQRCLGRTLSS
-566 TTIADEQIPPI
+566 IADGYSPPL
-577 SRDRIRQRE
+577 SRERVRQLE
-586 SKIIKAVG
+586 SRIIKAVG
-594 IKPADLV
+594 IKPSDLV
-601 STIQEAQLVQQ
+601 STIKEAQLAREN
-612 ISAEK
+612 SAEQ
-617 EAIQSWMTRF
+617 EAIQSWMTLF

-636 QPSGPGDSSL
+636 QPSGIGVSAL
-646 WQQVVEMNLKERIN
+646 WQQVVGMNLKERIN
-660 LLEKHKIAITDKE
+660 LLAKHKIPAPTKE
-673 YDYHFAYVSARTG
+673 YDYHYAYVTARTG
-686 SVGTGYWREFENL
+686 PVGTGYWREFENL
-699 RQFII
+699 KQFVI

-721 FPASVSGVV
+721 FPDSVRGVV

-748 GQLVNEEGGRT
+748 GQLVGEDGGRT

-764 KLATLLID
+764 KLAILLVD
-772 VNICLGLPNETMP
+772 VNNRLGLSEEMMP
-785 SYGQVLEFFATSENP
+785 SYGQVLEFFANSEDP

-810 IAALTKMGKLHWIEV
+810 IAALTKMGKLHWSEV
-825 AKRFNKRF
+825 AKRFDKRF

-857 LDSLTPSELFVLF
+857 LDSLSPSELFVLF

-897 MVDKEQLRRWADNNE
+897 MVDKEQLRSWADNNE
-912 VHSINDLLDLGA
+912 VDTINDLLDLGA
-924 DLKEESKLEK
+924 ELKEEATLEK

-945 KLNAEFPEDETT
+945 KLNSEFPEAEAT

-989 DSDKVEFLKA
+989 DGDKVEFLKA

-1020 KALET
+1020 KALEM

-1046 ALAVPDSYAFRDL
+1046 VLAVPASYAFRDL
-1059 KGIAREPKL
+1059 KGIPREPKL

-1094 LSAIFA
+1094 LSAVFA

-1140 WDLDELADGVN
+1140 WEVDALADGVN

-1163 FAQQLLGFCINYQSD
+1163 FAQQLLGFCIGYQAD

-1204 EFIRISANINPDV
+1204 EFIRISANINPDL

-1310 LLVAPKISGLHGMVK
+1310 LLVAPKIKGLHGMLK

-1343 LTKWLVTNKFKFS
+1343 LCKWLAANKFSFS

-1433 SVTIHVPITDV
+1433 SVSIHVPITDV
-1444 VLPDGQRWSWC
+1444 ALPDGQRWSWC

-1500 DSQNHHAGI
+1500 DQENQGN
-1509 GISKDPAS
+1509 

>member
-24 DSNHQLQAS
+24 DSNHQPQAPS
-33 SSPQVKPPST
+33 SSQPKPPTT
-43 PTRAPSKSAIRTQQT
+43 PTRAPSPSAARTQQT
-58 TPADPPPER
+58 TPAAPSPER
-67 SKVQKR
+67 SKVQEH
-73 PTSVADRPAEVQA
+73 PSSVADRPAEVQA
-86 PVSEADPAKVAPS
+86 PVSEAAPAKEAPT
-99 DETLVKAWKAFELA
+99 EKTLVKAWKAFELA
-113 WMDAGLGS
+113 WKDAGLGS
-121 EYFLSSEDL
+121 EYFLSSDDL

-192 RPTAQAPVQAS
+192 RPAPQAPVQAD
-203 PPKVS
+203 PPKVT
-208 KPEPQPKPEPTRE
+208 KPAPPPKPEPTPE
-221 PEQKH
+221 PEPEPEHEQQH
-226 RDDLIH
+226 RDDLIQ

-237 SNSIKSDPTPE
+237 SISIKADPTPE
-248 SVDRDQST
+248 SLVRVQSND
-256 EPAFSSI
+256 PAFTST
-263 ATVGDGVP
+263 APQGDGVP

-285 NSLKRSGIHTLLDL
+285 NSLKRGDVHTLLDL
-299 VGKSEENLL
+299 AGKSEESLL
-308 NIKNFGSKSVIEVC
+308 NFKNFGSKSVSEVR
-322 DVLERLG
+322 DALERLG
-329 LALPFAASDIA
+329 LTLPFAASDIA
-340 GQQPRVDDRGDEVSS
+340 GQQPRGDHAADDVSS
-355 AMGRIGEVKDLG
+355 ATGRIGEVKDLG
-367 LSGRTLTCLYRGRVF
+367 LSGRTVNCLYRGRVF

-389 CTEGD
+389 CTEAD
-394 LLSFPNLGPSALQEV
+394 LLSFPNLGPSALEEV
-409 RTALAA
+409 RAALAA
-415 KGLALALPQPPAAAG
+415 RGLALALPPPPAAAG
-430 DGSKD
+430 DSSKS
-435 SISELQIEDAWE
+435 SISELQIEEPWE
-447 QLKQMAIDQHGST
+447 QLRQRAIDQHGST
-460 FLSQSQL
+460 FLSQDQL
-467 AELCRSTSANPAS
+467 TELCRSTPDNPAG

-488 RLEAIFGYLTD
+488 RLEAIVGYLTD
-499 NFLSGTSGASTEIC
+499 NFISGNEATSSERLLSIHT
-513 LCINA
+513 
-518 LKQMLFGRL
+518 LKQLLFGRL
-527 LADNY
+527 LAATYD
-532 EVAQADISRLS
+532 VAQADITRLS
-543 RSLTEASIQN
+543 RSLTEASIRN
-553 WSVYLDRCTGKSL
+553 WTVYLDRCTGKSL
-566 TTIADEQIPPI
+566 VTIGDEQIPPI
-577 SRDRIRQRE
+577 SRERVRQME

-601 STIQEAQLVQQ
+601 STIKEAQLAREN
-612 ISAEK
+612 SAEQ

-636 QPSGPGDSSL
+636 QPSGIGVSAF
-646 WQQVVEMNLKERIN
+646 WQQVVGMNLKERIN
-660 LLEKHKIAITDKE
+660 LLAKHKIATPAKE
-673 YDYHFAYVSARTG
+673 YDFHYAYVTARTG
-686 SVGTGYWREFENL
+686 PVGTGYWREFENL
-699 RQFII
+699 KQFVI

-721 FPASVSGVV
+721 FPDSVRGVV

-738 VAKKIGLEYH
+738 VARKIGLEYH
-748 GQLVNEEGGRT
+748 GQLVGEDGGRT

-764 KLATLLID
+764 KLATLLVD
-772 VNICLGLPNETMP
+772 VNTRLGLSEEMMP
-785 SYGQVLEFFATSENP
+785 SYGQVLEFFSTSEDP

-810 IAALTKMGKLHWIEV
+810 IAALTKMGKLHWSEV

-897 MVDKEQLRRWADNNE
+897 MVDKEQLRSWADNNE
-912 VHSINDLLDLGA
+912 VDTINDLLDLGA
-924 DLKEESKLEK
+924 ELKEEATLEK

-945 KLNAEFPEDETT
+945 KLNSEFPEAEATS
-957 ADLSVEDLPTL
+957 DLSVEDLPTL

-989 DSDKVEFLKA
+989 DGDKVEFLKA

-1046 ALAVPDSYAFRDL
+1046 ALAIPASYAFRDL
-1059 KGIAREPKL
+1059 KGIPREPKL

-1094 LSAIFA
+1094 LSAVFA

-1115 GVIDSWRRCLES
+1115 GVIDSWRRCLKS
-1127 AYPSATV
+1127 AYPSATI

-1140 WDLDELADGVN
+1140 WELDELADGVN

-1163 FAQQLLGFCINYQSD
+1163 FAQQLLGFCIGYQAD

-1204 EFIRISANINPDV
+1204 EFIHISANINPDL

-1280 EISLHEVD
+1280 EISIHEVD

-1310 LLVAPKISGLHGMVK
+1310 LLVAPKIKGLHGLLK

-1337 KNTLQP
+1337 KSTLQP
-1343 LTKWLVTNKFKFS
+1343 LCKWLATNKFKFS

-1433 SVTIHVPITDV
+1433 SVTIHVPITDIA
-1444 VLPDGQRWSWC
+1444 LPDGQRWSWC

-1500 DSQNHHAGI
+1500 DQESHGT
-1509 GISKDPAS
+1509 